1 MKRIRDAQTILGTL
15 EDGKAIQALSK
26 ELVETLAYLKEHSA
40 DRPKARV
47 KGIELAGYAC
57 FLIFFLTL
65 FAALWGVQDS
75 DIIQLL
81 NR

>member
-1 MKRIRDAQTILGTL
+1 MNPRQMM
-15 EDGKAIQALSK
+15 
-26 ELVETLAYLKEHSA
+26 
-40 DRPKARV
+40 
-47 KGIELAGYAC
+47 IELAGCA
-57 FLIFFLTL
+57 FFIIFFLTL